1 MPDVQR
7 LRQGAIPAMF
17 ALAAGGSML
26 LITRV
31 DTIEFSL
38 QRPLYIVAGWL
49 LIISAIG
56 ALVRVLDTAGLIL
69 LWNAMGW
76 SAGLAVLGLESVGS
90 MPLWPLMLGALAL
103 TFWPRVP
110 GQSLPPA
117 AIVIALAGGFAIC
130 WLGWADPIPA
140 SWREMVQ

>member
-1 MPDVQR
+1 MPDLQR
-7 LRQGAIPAMF
+7 LRQGAIAAVF

-31 DTIEFSL
+31 DTIEFAL

-49 LIISAIG
+49 LMFSAIG
-56 ALVRVLDTAGLIL
+56 ALVQVLDTAGLIL
-69 LWNAMGW
+69 LWNAVGW
-76 SAGLAVLGLESVGS
+76 SAGLAVFGLESVGS
-90 MPLWPLMLGALAL
+90 MPLWALMLAALAL

-117 AIVIALAGGFAIC
+117 AIAIALAGGFVVC
-130 WLGWADPIPA
+130 WLGWEDPIPA
-140 SWREMVQ
+140 SWREVFQ